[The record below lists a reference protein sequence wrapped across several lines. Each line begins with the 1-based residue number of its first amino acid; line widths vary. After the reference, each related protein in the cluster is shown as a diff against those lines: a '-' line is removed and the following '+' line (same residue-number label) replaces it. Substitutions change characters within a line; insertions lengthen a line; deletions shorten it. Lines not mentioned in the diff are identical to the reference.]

1 MPVVAVRGELVRNF
15 LSSHQDPNS
24 IRPLIRL
31 VGKEMLMCVSESK
44 SNLKRIVAE
53 RNLTVGCTSLEAF
66 IDSLV
71 LSRSDDPSAEDPLL
85 KGAPNSSFIDLIQSE
100 NWANAVLH
108 HDSPVKPNEN
118 RDVAF
123 GRIFGHLFRAGLLE
137 LTIIDPFFFAKALKE
152 EQVIGWLLKNFAQ
165 RGLRNLKILTK
176 VDEEERFR
184 SIPKQKRAESVCENI
199 FNIAKASGFRGDIE
213 IQTYETYLHDRY
225 FAFKFSDGQF
235 VFSLGN
241 GVDMFKDVESSE
253 FRQVPVIDSTNWSL
267 LNSSKKINPSPYQL
281 SEFSSR
287 VGAEVKCIMLAPDS
301 WIAQNNL

>member
-1 MPVVAVRGELVRNF
+1 MPVVAVRGELVRTF
-15 LSSHQDPNS
+15 LSSQQDPNS

-31 VGKEMLMCVSESK
+31 LGKEMLMCVSDSRA
-44 SNLKRIVAE
+44 SLRRIAAE
-53 RNLTVGCTSLEAF
+53 RYGNLGCRDLESF

-71 LSRSDDPSAEDPLL
+71 LSRSEDPSAEDPLL
-85 KGAPNSSFIDLIQSE
+85 KGAPNSSFLELIQSE
-100 NWANAVLH
+100 NWANAVIH

-137 LTIIDPFFFAKALKE
+137 LTIIDPFFFAKALKKE
-152 EQVIGWLLKNFAQ
+152 PVIDWLFKNFAQ
-165 RGLRNLKILTK
+165 RGLRDLKILTK
-176 VDEEERFR
+176 IDEEDRFR
-184 SIPKQKRAESVCENI
+184 SRPKLVRAETVCENI
-199 FNIAKASGFRGDIE
+199 FNTAKASGFSGDIE

-225 FAFKFSDGQF
+225 FVFKFSDGRF

-253 FRQVPVIDSTNWSL
+253 FRQVPVIDSTNWNL

-281 SEFSSR
+281 SESSKR
-287 VGAEVKCIMLAPDS
+287 EGAEIKCVILAPDS
-301 WIAQNNL
+301 WTEESN